1 MMKKALKAL
10 LILLTILAIVLAG
23 IYANHRLQ
31 LHREAPLRAPLGQ
44 LVEVNGHQLSLY
56 TEGQGDKTLVFLSG
70 GGTCSPILDFKS
82 LYATLSDEYRIVVVE
97 KLGYGFSDVAD
108 AERSIASILA
118 DTRAALAAAGIN
130 GPYVLCPHSM
140 SGIEALYWAQQY
152 PEEVEAII
160 GLDMAVPRAYEDYRI
175 NLPMLKLSQL
185 AARLGITRLLPS
197 IAESDAI
204 KHGTLTDTEK
214 DIYRAIFY
222 AKTATVTM
230 LNEVRHIKENAK
242 LVQQGSMPQ
251 VPMLLFVS
259 SGVGTGWEAEEWR
272 AHQEDF
278 AQRAENARL
287 LTLDCPHYVHD
298 HEYAAISREIKVF
311 LADMPH

>member
-1 MMKKALKAL
+1 MVKKILKAITIL
-10 LILLTILAIVLAG
+10 LIALTAALAA

-31 LHREAPLRAPLGQ
+31 LHKEAPLRVPLGQ
-44 LVEVNGHQLSLY
+44 LVEVNGHQISLY

-82 LYATLSDEYRIVVVE
+82 LYSTLSGEHRIAVVE

-108 AERSIASILA
+108 VERSITSILS
-118 DTRAALAAAGIN
+118 DTRAALAAAGID

-175 NLPMLKLSQL
+175 NMPMLRLSQL
-185 AARLGITRLLPS
+185 AAQLGITRLLPG

-204 KHGTLTDTEK
+204 KYGTLTDAEK
-214 DIYRAIFY
+214 DVYRAVFY

-242 LVQQGSMPQ
+242 LVEQGGVPQ

-259 SGVGTGWEAEEWR
+259 NGSGTGWEADEWR
-272 AHQEDF
+272 AYQEDY
-278 AQRAENARL
+278 AQHAENARL
-287 LTLDCPHYVHD
+287 LMLDCPHYVHD
-298 HEYAAISREIKVF
+298 HAYDTISREIKAF
-311 LADMPH
+311 LADMPR

>member
-31 LHREAPLRAPLGQ
+31 LHKEAPLRAPLGQ
-44 LVEVNGHQLSLY
+44 LVEVNGHQISLY
-56 TEGQGDKTLVFLSG
+56 TEGQGDQTLVFLSG

-82 LYATLSDEYRIVVVE
+82 LYAPLSGEHRIVVVE
-97 KLGYGFSDVAD
+97 KLGYGFSEVAD
-108 AERSIASILA
+108 VERSIASILA

-160 GLDMAVPRAYEDYRI
+160 GLDMAVPQAYEDYQI

-185 AARLGITRLLPS
+185 AARLGITRLLPG

-204 KHGTLTDTEK
+204 KYGTLTDTEK
-214 DIYRAIFY
+214 DVYRAIFY

-242 LVQQGSMPQ
+242 LVRQGGVPQ
-251 VPMLLFVS
+251 VPMLLFAS
-259 SGVGTGWEAEEWR
+259 NGVGTGWDAEEWR
-272 AHQEDF
+272 AHQEAF

-311 LADMPH
+311 LADMPR

>member
-44 LVEVNGHQLSLY
+44 LVEVNGHQISLY
-56 TEGQGDKTLVFLSG
+56 TEGQGDKALVFLSG

-82 LYATLSDEYRIVVVE
+82 LYATLSDDHRIVVVE

-108 AERSIASILA
+108 VERSIAAILA
-118 DTRAALAAAGIN
+118 DTRAALSAAGID

-140 SGIEALYWAQQY
+140 SGIEALYWAQRY

-160 GLDMAVPRAYEDYRI
+160 GLDMAVPRAYEDYQI
-175 NLPMLKLSQL
+175 NLSMLKLSQL
-185 AARLGITRLLPS
+185 AARLGITRLLPG

-204 KHGTLTDTEK
+204 KYGTLTDSEK
-214 DIYRAIFY
+214 DIYLAIFY

-242 LVQQGSMPQ
+242 LVQQGGMPQ
-251 VPMLLFVS
+251 VPMLLFAS
-259 SGVGTGWEAEEWR
+259 NGVGTGWEAEEWR

-287 LTLDCPHYVHD
+287 LTLDSPHYVHD

>member
-56 TEGQGDKTLVFLSG
+56 TEGQGDRTLVFLSG

-82 LYATLSDEYRIVVVE
+82 LYATLSAEHRIVVVE
-97 KLGYGFSDVAD
+97 KLGYGFSEVAD
-108 AERSIASILA
+108 VERSIASILA
-118 DTRAALAAAGIN
+118 DTRAALSAAGID
-130 GPYVLCPHSM
+130 GPYELCPHSM
-140 SGIEALYWAQQY
+140 SGIEALYWVQQY

-185 AARLGITRLLPS
+185 AARLGITRLLPG

-204 KHGTLTDTEK
+204 KYGALTDSEK
-214 DIYRAIFY
+214 DVYRAIFY

-242 LVQQGSMPQ
+242 LVQQGGMPQ
-251 VPMLLFVS
+251 VPMLLFAS
-259 SGVGTGWEAEEWR
+259 NGVGTGWEAEEWR

-278 AQRAENARL
+278 AQRAESARL

-298 HEYAAISREIKVF
+298 HGYAAISREIKVF

>member
-31 LHREAPLRAPLGQ
+31 LHKEAPLRAPLGQ
-44 LVEVNGHQLSLY
+44 LVEVNGHQISLY

-82 LYATLSDEYRIVVVE
+82 LYATLSDEHHIVVVE

-108 AERSIASILA
+108 AERSIVSILA
-118 DTRAALAAAGIN
+118 DTRAALSAAGIT

-160 GLDMAVPRAYEDYRI
+160 GLDMAVPRAYEDYQI
-175 NLPMLKLSQL
+175 NMPLLKLSQL
-185 AARLGITRLLPS
+185 AARLGITRLLPG

-242 LVQQGSMPQ
+242 LVQQGGMPQ

-259 SGVGTGWEAEEWR
+259 NGSGTGWDAEEWR

>member
-10 LILLTILAIVLAG
+10 LILLTILAIALAA

-31 LHREAPLRAPLGQ
+31 LHKEAPLRAPLGQ
-44 LVEVNGHQLSLY
+44 LVEVNGHQISLY

-70 GGTCSPILDFKS
+70 GGTCSPILDFKA
-82 LYATLSDEYRIVVVE
+82 LYSTLSGEHRIAVVE
-97 KLGYGFSDVAD
+97 KLGYGFSDVVD
-108 AERSIASILA
+108 VERSIASILA
-118 DTRAALAAAGIN
+118 DTRAALAAAGID

-160 GLDMAVPRAYEDYRI
+160 GLDMAVPQAYEDYRI
-175 NLPMLKLSQL
+175 NMPMLRLSQL
-185 AARLGITRLLPS
+185 AAQFGITRLLPG

-204 KHGTLTDTEK
+204 KYGTLTDSEK
-214 DIYRAIFY
+214 DIYRAVFY

-242 LVQQGSMPQ
+242 LVEQGGVPQ

-259 SGVGTGWEAEEWR
+259 NGSGTGWDTDEWC
-272 AHQEDF
+272 AYQEDY
-278 AQRAENARL
+278 AQHVENARL
-287 LTLDCPHYVHD
+287 LMLDCPHYVHD
-298 HEYAAISREIKVF
+298 HAYDTISREIKAF
-311 LADMPH
+311 LADMPR

>member
-1 MMKKALKAL
+1 MKKALKAL
-10 LILLTILAIVLAG
+10 LVLLMILVIVLAG

-31 LHREAPLRAPLGQ
+31 LHKEAPLRTPLGQ
-44 LVEVNGHQLSLY
+44 LVEVNGHQISLY

-82 LYATLSDEYRIVVVE
+82 LYATLSDDHRIVVVE

-108 AERSIASILA
+108 VERSVASILA
-118 DTRAALAAAGIN
+118 DTRAALSAAGID

-140 SGIEALYWAQQY
+140 SGIEALYWAQQH

-160 GLDMAVPRAYEDYRI
+160 GLDMAVPRAYEDYQI
-175 NLPMLKLSQL
+175 NLPLLKLSQL
-185 AARLGITRLLPS
+185 AARLGITRLLPG

-204 KHGTLTDTEK
+204 KYGTLTDSEK
-214 DIYRAIFY
+214 DVYRAIFY

-230 LNEVRHIKENAK
+230 LNEVRHIKENAR
-242 LVQQGSMPQ
+242 LVQQGGMPQ
-251 VPMLLFVS
+251 VPMLLFAS
-259 SGVGTGWEAEEWR
+259 NGVGTGWEADEWR
-272 AHQEDF
+272 AHLEDF